1 MKKNTIGIRREDL
14 SKKRETRVAIVPTLA
29 AHITKQDHKLIL
41 QPAFNPETNERKRA
55 YDDADF
61 VRNGATISEDLSEA
75 KVIFGLKEI
84 DIPCILPDKTYLIF
98 SHTHKGQPKNRKML
112 QTFVDN
118 RATLIDYELITDEKN
133 RRLIT
138 AFTYYAGYA
147 GMIDSLWALG
157 KRLEAEGV
165 TSRFKRVPQAIEKQ
179 DLKAIKNILHE
190 IGGEISQLGTTIQIP
205 PIIIAFL
212 GAGKTSIGAQEV
224 LDSLPVVNITPQ
236 QVADIFIYGSR
247 KFIYKVVL
255 DIPDMFRLKEDTDKD
270 LVAEYKKMTRRGQ
283 SDFYKAHPEHFES
296 NMDKFLPY
304 CMMVMNCILWSPKYV
319 RPISR
324 ENMQSWYRKH
334 KTLRVIGDISCDP
347 EGGVEF
353 SRDTWIDNPVFTY
366 DPETKMEINPSG
378 YAPTGIS
385 VMAVTNLPCEF
396 PKDASTQFSQNLE
409 NLLDNIIKADYDTTS
424 IHDSGLND
432 VMKRATIMWQGEF
445 CEHYKY
451 MEEFLPQKETKIE
464 LVSETVSK
472 VVLTTESEEKTKK
485 TRRKKA

>member
-14 SKKRETRVAIVPTLA
+14 SKKRETRVAVVPTLA
-29 AHITKQDHKLIL
+29 AHITQQDHKLIL

-55 YDDADF
+55 YDDEDF
-61 VRNGATISEDLSEA
+61 IRNGAEITEDLSEA
-75 KVIFGLKEI
+75 KVVFGLKEI
-84 DIPCILPDKTYLIF
+84 DIPNILPHKTYLLF
-98 SHTHKGQPKNRKML
+98 SHTHKGQQKNRKML
-112 QTFVDN
+112 QTFVHN
-118 RATLIDYELITDEKN
+118 KATVIDYELITDDKQ

-179 DLKAIKNILHE
+179 DLKEIKNLLKE

-255 DIPDMFRLKEDTDKD
+255 DIPDMFRLKADTDKALID
-270 LVAEYKKMTRRGQ
+270 AYKKMTRRGQ
-283 SDFYKAHPEHFES
+283 SDFYKTSPEHFES
-296 NMDKFLPY
+296 NMDKFMPY
-304 CMMVMNCILWSPKYV
+304 CMMIMNCILWSPKYV
-319 RPISR
+319 RPISK
-324 ENMQSWYRKH
+324 ENMQNWYRKH

-353 SRDTWIDNPVFTY
+353 SRDTWIDSPVFTY
-366 DPETKMEINPSG
+366 DPETKTEINTNGFAS
-378 YAPTGIS
+378 TGIS

-396 PKDASTQFSQNLE
+396 PKDASTQFSHNLE
-409 NLLDNIIKADYDTTS
+409 HLLDNIIKADYEAEN
-424 IHDSGLND
+424 IHDSGLNE
-432 VMKRATIMWQGEF
+432 VMKRATIMWQGNF
-445 CEHYKY
+445 CEPYKY
-451 MEEFLPQKETKIE
+451 MKDFLSQKETETPIE
-464 LVSETVSK
+464 VLETVA
-472 VVLTTESEEKTKK
+472 VGETEAKK
-485 TRRKKA
+485 PKAKKKKA

>member
-1 MKKNTIGIRREDL
+1 
-14 SKKRETRVAIVPTLA
+14 VPTLA
-29 AHITKQDHKLIL
+29 AHITKQDHKLML

-61 VRNGATISEDLSEA
+61 IKNDAVISEDLSDA
-75 KVIFGLKEI
+75 KVIFGLKEV
-84 DIPCILPDKTYLIF
+84 DIPCILPNKTYLIF

-118 RATLIDYELITDEKN
+118 RTTLIDYELITDEKN

-236 QVADIFIYGSR
+236 QVPDIFIYGSR
-247 KFIYKVVL
+247 NFIYKVVL
-255 DIPDMFRLKEDTDKD
+255 DIPDMFRLKADTDKE
-270 LVAEYKKMTRRGQ
+270 LIAEYKKKTRRGQ
-283 SDFYKAHPEHFES
+283 SDFYKSNPAHFES
-296 NMDKFLPY
+296 NMDKFVPY

-319 RPISR
+319 RPISKD
-324 ENMQSWYRKH
+324 NMQNWYRKH
-334 KTLRVIGDISCDP
+334 KNLRVIGDISCDP

-366 DPETKMEINPSG
+366 DPETKTEINASG
-378 YAPTGIS
+378 YASTGIS

-396 PKDASTQFSQNLE
+396 PKDASTQFSHNLE
-409 NLLDNIIKADYDTTS
+409 SLLDNIIKADYDAQS

-432 VMKRATIMWQGEF
+432 VMKRAAIMWQGEF

-451 MEEFLPQKETKIE
+451 MEVFLPKQEVEIEAE
-464 LVSETVSK
+464 LVAETVAE
-472 VVLTTESEEKTKK
+472 VVSVGEEVAEKPKK
-485 TRRKKA
+485 AKRKKA